1 MKSLWSCRSLFVRV
15 ALFLSVVLC
24 FDIFVH
30 PASMAQT
37 ATARAAILA
46 DTPSPNTI
54 SDSVVWVNTTVASVG
69 SCNFFGPSL
78 ALDSAG
84 NPRLSYFDATHDAL
98 VYAQLTSSGWQTA
111 TVDASEAVGLYSSL
125 ALDQHGYPH
134 ISYRDGANDAL
145 KYASW
150 DGTSWKVEF
159 IGSSGESGW
168 YSSLALDANDQPHIA
183 YLGSGQKLKYAHW
196 TGTLWDIAVVDPI
209 FTSRGA
215 SLALDSTGHPHMS
228 YLDDEIDELRYASLT
243 GSSWVTE
250 TVEVKNPQGPNF
262 SGAYSS
268 LALDRNDTPHISY
281 ARYGET
287 FGGDFPIDLRY
298 AVKQG
303 GVWQTNAPIPQGG
316 VGYYSSIAL
325 DMHND
330 PHMSFADQA
339 QTAIRYLWWDG
350 TAWHDSFVARSV
362 PLSGSAALKLDQQD
376 HPHIAYCDDAYST
389 IKYTIM
395 VTPQFYL
402 PVTQK

>member
-1 MKSLWSCRSLFVRV
+1 MKSVSSSRSLVVRMT
-15 ALFLSVVLC
+15 LFLSGVLC
-24 FDIFVH
+24 FGIFAH
-30 PASMAQT
+30 PAYTAQT
-37 ATARAAILA
+37 ATHRAAILS
-46 DTPSPNTI
+46 DTPAPDTI
-54 SDSVVWVNTTVASVG
+54 SDPIVWANTTVASIG

-78 ALDSAG
+78 ALDVAG
-84 NPRLSYFDATHDAL
+84 NPRLSYFDATHNAL

-145 KYASW
+145 KYAAW

-168 YSSLALDANDQPHIA
+168 YSSLALDATDQPHIA

-209 FTSRGA
+209 FTSRGT
-215 SLALDSTGHPHMS
+215 SLALDSTGHPHIS
-228 YLDDEIDELRYASLT
+228 YLDDQVDELRYASLT

-250 TVEVKNPQGPNF
+250 TVEPQGTHF

-268 LALDRNDTPHISY
+268 LALDQQDMPHISY
-281 ARYGET
+281 AHYGET
-287 FGGDFPIDLRY
+287 FGGDFPLDLRY

-303 GVWQTNAPIPQGG
+303 GVWQTSAPLTQSAP
-316 VGYYSSIAL
+316 GYYSSLAL
-325 DMHND
+325 DTHND
-330 PHMSFADQA
+330 PHMSFADES
-339 QTAIRYLWWDG
+339 QTSIRYIWWDG
-350 TAWHDSFVARSV
+350 TAWRDSFVARSV
-362 PLSGSAALKLDQQD
+362 PLSGSASLKLDQHD
-376 HPHIAYCDDAYST
+376 HPHIAYCDDAHST
-389 IKYTIM
+389 IKYAIT
-395 VTPQFYL
+395 VTPQFFL